1 MIYCASLKN
10 CFLKIACNL
19 RAHLL
24 NISSARSPLIS
35 KFSSQNMSSIYLDHN
50 ATTDILPQVFSEVSP
65 LYSKTLNASSVHCLG
80 REAKGLIE
88 QARLSVLNVL
98 SAQEAEYSVVFTA
111 TGTEANNL
119 VLNNF
124 SSDEVFISSIEHPS
138 IYNFSKLYKNFTVIG
153 VTSDGVI
160 NLQELEEKLAASP
173 AQRKLISVM
182 LANNETGIIQ
192 PIAQV
197 ELLARKYGAY
207 LHTDAVQA
215 LGKIPV
221 NIEQL
226 GVDFMSI
233 SAHKFGGIIGAG
245 ALIYKTNFP
254 LRSQLIGG
262 GQEKSLRSGTENVA
276 AIVAMGKAADIISEE
291 LEMRNKSLSDLR
303 DELENNLR
311 KQCPEVK
318 IVGQNMPRLPNTSL
332 IINAKQK
339 SETQIIGLDM
349 KNICVS
355 AGSAC
360 SSGKI
365 SKSYVLSE
373 MGYSSE
379 EAGSAIRI
387 SFGMSNNMNE
397 VKEFLTIYKELNI

>member
-1 MIYCASLKN
+1 M
-10 CFLKIACNL
+10 
-19 RAHLL
+19 
-24 NISSARSPLIS
+24 
-35 KFSSQNMSSIYLDHN
+35 IYLDHN
-50 ATTDILPQVFSEVSP
+50 ATTDMLPQVFSEVSS
-65 LYSKTLNASSVHCLG
+65 LYSKTLNASSVHFLG
-80 REAKGLIE
+80 REAKRLLE
-88 QARLSVLNVL
+88 QARRSVLNVL
-98 SAQEAEYSVVFTA
+98 SAKEAEYSVVFTA

-119 VLNNF
+119 ILNNF
-124 SSDEVFISSIEHPS
+124 LSDEVFISSIEHAS

-153 VTSDGVI
+153 VTHDGII
-160 NLQELEEKLAASP
+160 NLQELEEKLAASQ

-192 PIAQV
+192 PLSEVAV
-197 ELLARKYGAY
+197 LARKYGAY
-207 LHTDAVQA
+207 LHSDAVQA

-221 NIEQL
+221 NITQL
-226 GVDFMSI
+226 GVDFVSI
-233 SAHKFGGIIGAG
+233 SAHKFGGMLGAG
-245 ALIYKTNFP
+245 ALIYKTHFP
-254 LRSQLIGG
+254 LRSHLIGG

-276 AIVAMGKAADIISEE
+276 AIVAMAKAADIVLEE
-291 LEMRNKSLSDLR
+291 LEMRNKFLSGLR

-332 IINAKQK
+332 VINSKQK
-339 SETQIIGLDM
+339 SEIQIIGLDM
-349 KNICVS
+349 KNIFVS

-365 SKSYVLSE
+365 SKSHILSE

-387 SFGMSNNMNE
+387 SFGMRNNMHE

>member
-1 MIYCASLKN
+1 
-10 CFLKIACNL
+10 LKIACNL

-24 NISSARSPLIS
+24 NISSARAPLIS
-35 KFSSQNMSSIYLDHN
+35 KFNSPNMSSIYLDHN
-50 ATTDILPQVFSEVSP
+50 ATTDILPQVFSEVSS
-65 LYSKTLNASSVHCLG
+65 LYSKTLNASSVHFLG

-88 QARLSVLNVL
+88 QARRSVLNAL
-98 SAQEAEYSVVFTA
+98 SATEAEYSVVFTS

-119 VLNNF
+119 ILNNF

-138 IYNFSKLYKNFTVIG
+138 IYNFSKLCKNFTVVG
-153 VTSDGVI
+153 VTHDGII
-160 NLQELEEKLAASP
+160 NLQELEEKLAASQ
-173 AQRKLISVM
+173 ATRKLISVM

-192 PIAQV
+192 PLSEVAV
-197 ELLARKYGAY
+197 LARKYGAY
-207 LHTDAVQA
+207 LHSDAVQA

-221 NIEQL
+221 NVKQL
-226 GVDFMSI
+226 GADFMSI
-233 SAHKFGGIIGAG
+233 SAHKFGGMIGAG

-276 AIVAMGKAADIISEE
+276 AIVAMGKAADIVSEE
-291 LEMRNKSLSDLR
+291 LEMRNKSLSLLR
-303 DELENNLR
+303 DELEKNLC

-318 IVGQNMPRLPNTSL
+318 IVGKNMLRLPNTSL
-332 IINAKQK
+332 LINSKQK
-339 SETQIIGLDM
+339 SEIQLIGLDM
-349 KNICVS
+349 KNIFVS

-365 SKSYVLSE
+365 SKSHVLSE

-387 SFGMSNNMNE
+387 SFGMNNNMNE